1 MGREGITAMRMTLAF
16 RGIFCKDW
24 PLEPSQIFHLVFNQ
38 RNSQL
43 SNIEGN
49 DDYFLFLPYTLVLEP
64 NSYVKYDSLIKK
76 TSPVFFK
83 EEMAPVTSHCFLTAS
98 VFSTSPLDHSPYM
111 LSVIHLVSRVQVR
124 EWITL
129 SSP

>member
-16 RGIFCKDW
+16 RGVFCKDW

-38 RNSQL
+38 RNSRL

-64 NSYVKYDSLIKK
+64 NSYVKYDSLTKK
-76 TSPVFFK
+76 TYPVFCK
-83 EEMAPVTSHCFLTAS
+83 EEMAPVTSHCLLTAS

-111 LSVIHLVSRVQVR
+111 LSVICLMVRVQVR
-124 EWITL
+124 ERITL